1 MIGPARIII
10 LALAFVG
17 TALPL
22 GGADPP
28 GADGQGRG
36 AQTDLRPRPHHIP
49 DNSVPLAPNIG
60 YVTNITFE
68 RDYDLD
74 LGGVRRN

>member
-28 GADGQGRG
+28 EPMVKVEA
-36 AQTDLRPRPHHIP
+36 LRQISAHVHIISRTTASP
-49 DNSVPLAPNIG
+49 WRRISATSSAIAPCW
-60 YVTNITFE
+60 
-68 RDYDLD
+68 
-74 LGGVRRN
+74 